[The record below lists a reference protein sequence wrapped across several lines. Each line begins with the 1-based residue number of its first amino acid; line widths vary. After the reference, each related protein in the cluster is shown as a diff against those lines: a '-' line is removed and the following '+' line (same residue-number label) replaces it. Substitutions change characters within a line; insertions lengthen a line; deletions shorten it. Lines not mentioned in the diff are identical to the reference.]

1 VPNQNKRSSLTRI
14 LFIVG
19 SLCILFAESYE
30 HLGVSP
36 TRARIEKAQAMLST
50 LDKEMKEGLER
61 ALLLADDSS
70 LHDFNSESH
79 RKQNG
84 ISYYVFDDGKLSAW
98 SSNEPVL
105 PDSLKLSAGLSGML
119 VLPNGEFMARA
130 ASRDK
135 RTVIGLLL
143 IRHAYAYENRYLKN
157 EFNPALKLSP
167 WLEVADTSGMPF
179 IGPDGSAI
187 YYLKESQLEDRL
199 PFTITPAI
207 YLAGIVILLLSLLS
221 LLIRSTGF
229 FIWSAL
235 AILIRLLMIFTGLP
249 SELYE
254 TDLFSPRNYASS
266 FFFNSL
272 GDLLLNSLLTVV
284 LATGFMVRGSGAR
297 APAQRNFTAFT
308 VLMLLFIAA
317 AILIHTLFCGLVM
330 NSRISFD
337 VTRLSELNAYTLL
350 AFACMALL
358 LMSLVFILIS
368 GLRKIFVL
376 RFSFGG
382 IIMIILLASSYTGI
396 VIGRQNQ
403 KKEHEARK
411 MFAQKVSA
419 PRDHVAEY
427 LFADLE
433 EKLVTDSTILSLFQR
448 GNFNA
453 DQAAQHLSSLYFT
466 GYLGKFDISAMG
478 FDSYGK
484 SLEPAKYP
492 DSLEAYTGSI
502 LYQESAELS
511 PGLYYQND
519 GSGKL
524 SYIAIIPVRVRDG
537 SFSLLIWMTAK
548 FFRSDEGF
556 PELFIGGAAGERQNP
571 LEYSVA
577 RYQNGELIYEYG
589 DFAYSFSSREME
601 KLSQGAEFVVQDN
614 YEHLIHKTG
623 DGNLIVVSRVQQ
635 GDKVLLTLF
644 SWIFA
649 FFGLFFAIKYIL
661 FRLISGIKWKALNL
675 TRRIQVSVLLLVV
688 SSFILIGSG
697 TLYYIYNKYRSD
709 QRRSISGQVN
719 GLWFLIGKSL
729 ELQVPLSGIPEGE
742 LDQILD
748 QLVSDLNLDFN
759 LYDEQGQLYY
769 SSQPKIFEQN
779 IVSRRMN
786 ASALHAIEKRGKT
799 QYIRPESIGS
809 LQYIAAYSPFTDK
822 EGRMTGILNLPY
834 FEKQNELNREIS
846 GFLSAL
852 INVYVLL
859 FAIAVLV
866 TLFISSRITKP
877 LLLIQEK
884 LSRVRLGKRNEPINY
899 TRKDEIGQLVQEYN
913 RMLDELTIS
922 AEKLAQSERESA
934 WKEMARQ
941 VAHEIKNPLTP
952 MKLSVQHLQRAWAEG
967 RADKEELL
975 EKTARTIISQ
985 IDTLSNIATEFSNFA
1000 RMPDAKIQKVN
1011 ICEVLEQAVSL
1022 FRDTPGVEIES
1033 NAAGKSLFVM
1043 ADPDQ
1048 LMRAFSNLLKNAVQA
1063 IPETRRGLIQVEI
1076 QRSQDDYCTIRFSD
1090 NGNGIP
1096 ENQRDKIFSPNFT
1109 TKSSGMGL
1117 GLSMVKNIVET
1128 TRGTVW
1134 FTSGYDQGASFF
1146 IRLPLAD

>member
-1 VPNQNKRSSLTRI
+1 MSRI
-14 LFIVG
+14 LFIAG
-19 SLCILFAESYE
+19 LLCILFAESYE
-30 HLGVSP
+30 HLGLSA
-36 TRARIEKAQAMLST
+36 TQERIEKAQTILSS
-50 LDKEMKEGLER
+50 LDEEMKEGIEK
-61 ALLLADDSS
+61 LLTLTDDSS
-70 LHDFNSESH
+70 LYNFNSESH

-84 ISYYVFDDGKLSAW
+84 ISYYVFEDGKLSAW

-105 PDSLKLSAGLSGML
+105 PDSLAPDSGESAIL
-119 VLPNGEFMARA
+119 VLPNGEFLARA
-130 ASRDK
+130 
-135 RTVIGLLL
+135 VINGNRKVLGLLL
-143 IRHAYAYENRYLKN
+143 IRHAYVYENRYLKN
-157 EFNPALKLSP
+157 EFNPVLKLSP
-167 WLEVADTSGMPF
+167 WLEVSDSSAMTF
-179 IGPDGSAI
+179 TGPDGKLMF
-187 YYLKESQLEDRL
+187 YLKESQLEDRL
-199 PFTITPAI
+199 PFAITQML
-207 YLAGIVILLLSLLS
+207 YLAGMVILLLSLLS
-221 LLIRSTGF
+221 VLISSTGF
-229 FIWSAL
+229 YLWSAL
-235 AILIRLLMIFTGLP
+235 AILIRMFMIFTGFP

-272 GDLLLNSLLTVV
+272 GDLLLNSLLIGV
-284 LATGFMVRGSGAR
+284 LATGFMVRSAGEKAR
-297 APAQRNFTAFT
+297 AERNFTAFT

-317 AILIHTLFCGLVM
+317 SFLVHVLLCGLVM

-337 VTRLSELNAYTLL
+337 VTRLSELNGYTLL
-350 AFACMALL
+350 AFACIALL
-358 LMSLVFILIS
+358 LMSLAFILIS
-368 GLRKIFVL
+368 AIRKVFDL

-382 IIMIILLASSYTGI
+382 IIMLILLASSYTGI

-403 KKEHEARK
+403 KKEHETRK
-411 MFAQKVSA
+411 MFAQKVST

-427 LFADLE
+427 LFTDLE
-433 EKLVTDSTILSLFQR
+433 EKIVSDSAILSLFKLR
-448 GNFNA
+448 NFNS
-453 DQAAQHLSSLYFT
+453 DQVAQHLSSVYFT
-466 GYLGKFDISAMG
+466 GYLGKFDISAIG
-478 FDSYGK
+478 FDSTGK
-484 SLEPAKYP
+484 NLEPLKYP

-502 LYQESAELS
+502 LYQESTELS
-511 PGLYYQND
+511 PGFYYLND

-524 SYIAIIPVRVRDG
+524 SYLAIFRISTEEG
-537 SFSLLIWMTAK
+537 SFSLMIWMTAK

-556 PELFIGGAAGERQNP
+556 PELFIGGTSGERQDP
-571 LEYSVA
+571 VEYSVA

-601 KLSQGAEFVVQDN
+601 KLSQGAEFVLQDN
-614 YEHLIHKTG
+614 YEHLIHKSG
-623 DGNLIVVSRVQQ
+623 DGDLIVVSRLQP
-635 GDKVLLTLF
+635 GDQVLLTLF

-649 FFGLFFAIKYIL
+649 FFGVFFAFKFLL
-661 FRLISGIKWKALNL
+661 FRLISGIKWKTHNL
-675 TRRIQVSVLLLVV
+675 TRRIQVSVLMLVV

-729 ELQVPLSGIPEGE
+729 ELQVPLSGLPEGE
-742 LDQILD
+742 LNQVLD
-748 QLVSDLNLDFN
+748 QLVNDLNLDFN
-759 LYDEQGQLYY
+759 LFDEKGKLYY

-786 ASALHAIEKRGKT
+786 PAALHAIESKGKT

-822 EGRMTGILNLPY
+822 EGRVTGILNLPY

-859 FAIAVLV
+859 FVIAVLV

-884 LSRVRLGKRNEPINY
+884 LSKVRLGKRNEPINY
-899 TRKDEIGQLVQEYN
+899 TRKDEIGQLVREYN

-967 RADKEELL
+967 RSDKEELL

-985 IDTLSNIATEFSNFA
+985 IDTLSTIATEFSNFA

-1011 ICEVLEQAVSL
+1011 IGEVLEQSVSL
-1022 FRDTPGVEIES
+1022 FRDTPDVDIES
-1033 NAAGKSLFVM
+1033 NAAGQNIYVM

-1063 IPETRRGLIQVEI
+1063 IPESRRGLIQVEI
-1076 QRSQDDYCTIRFSD
+1076 QRSQDDYCTIRVSD

-1128 TRGTVW
+1128 TKGTIW
-1134 FTSGYDQGASFF
+1134 FTSGYEQGTSFF